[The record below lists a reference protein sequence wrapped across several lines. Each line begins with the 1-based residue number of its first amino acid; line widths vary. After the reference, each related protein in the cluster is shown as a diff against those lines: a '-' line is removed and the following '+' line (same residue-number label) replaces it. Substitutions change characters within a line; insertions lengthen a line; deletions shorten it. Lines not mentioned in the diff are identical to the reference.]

1 MSKIYD
7 VAIIGGGVIGSSVA
21 HFLAER
27 GYRVAIV
34 EKQRI
39 ASEASKAA
47 AGLLGVQAEWDEYDP
62 LFELARKSR
71 AIFPHLAEAL
81 REKTGIDIGYE
92 GKGIYRIA
100 QNENEATRLLHIM
113 KWQQQIGEASHFISG
128 EQLRDKEPYLS
139 PSIIGAVYHPKDGHV
154 IAPDLTNA
162 FAHSAAISGAD
173 LYEQTEVFDI
183 QIEKNQVKGIVTNEG
198 TILCEKVVIA
208 GGSWSTKLLHYFEKD
223 WGTYPVKGE
232 VVAVHSRKPL
242 LQAPI
247 FQERFYIAPKRGG
260 RYVIGATMKPH
271 TFNKSVQPES
281 ITSILERAYTILPA
295 LKEAEWESTWAGLRP
310 QSNHEVPYMGAHEEI
325 KGLYACTGHYRNG
338 ILLSPVSGQYMADLI
353 EEKQGNHLLDSLLSK
368 SIYINTN

>member
-1 MSKIYD
+1 MSKKYD
-7 VAIIGGGVIGSSVA
+7 VAIIGAGVIGSSVA

-27 GYRVAIV
+27 GCQVAIV

-47 AGLLGVQAEWDEYDP
+47 AGLLGVQAEWDAYNP

-71 AIFPHLAEAL
+71 EIFPQLAETL

-92 GKGIYRIA
+92 EKGIYRLA
-100 QNENEATRLLHIM
+100 QTEDEKRRILDIM
-113 KWQQQIGEASHFISG
+113 NWQQETGEESYFMN
-128 EQLRDKEPYLS
+128 RDELHEKEPFLS
-139 PSIIGAVYHPKDGHV
+139 SSIIGAVYYPKDGHV
-154 IAPDLTNA
+154 TAPELTKA
-162 FAHSAAISGAD
+162 FAQSAAISGAD
-173 LYEQTEVFDI
+173 IYEQTEVFDI
-183 QIEKNQVKGIVTNEG
+183 QIEHNQVTGIVTSEG
-198 TILCEKVVIA
+198 CISCEKVVIA
-208 GGSWSTKLLHYFEKD
+208 GGSWSTKLLHYFDKD

-232 VVAVHSRKPL
+232 VVAVKSHKPL
-242 LQAPI
+242 LKSPI

-260 RYVIGATMKPH
+260 RYVIGATMHPH

-295 LKEAEWESTWAGLRP
+295 LKEAEWESAWAGLRP

-338 ILLSPVSGQYMADLI
+338 ILLSPVSGQYMADVI
-353 EEKQGNHLLDSLLSK
+353 EGKQGNDLLDSLLSK
-368 SIYINTN
+368 SF

>member
-1 MSKIYD
+1 MRKRYD
-7 VAIIGGGVIGSSVA
+7 IAIIGGGVIGSSIA

-71 AIFPHLAEAL
+71 TMFPTLAKAL

-92 GKGIYRIA
+92 ERGIYRIA
-100 QNENEATRLLHIM
+100 QTEEEQTRLLHIM
-113 KWQQQIGEASHFISG
+113 KWQQQTGEESQFLSG
-128 EQLRDKEPYLS
+128 EQLREKEPFLS
-139 PSIIGAVYHPKDGHV
+139 SSIIGAVYHPKDGHV
-154 IAPDLTNA
+154 IAPDLTKA
-162 FAHSAAISGAD
+162 FAQSAAISGAD

-183 QIEKNQVKGIVTNEG
+183 QIENHQVTGIMTNEG
-198 TILCEKVVIA
+198 IIPCDKVVIA
-208 GGSWSTKLLHYFEKD
+208 GGSWSTKLLRYFQKD

-232 VVAVHSRKPL
+232 VVAVRSHKPL
-242 LQAPI
+242 LQSPL

-281 ITSILERAYTILPA
+281 ITSILEHAYTILPA
-295 LKEAEWESTWAGLRP
+295 LKEAEWESAWAGLRP

-338 ILLSPVSGQYMADLI
+338 ILLSPVSGQYMADVI
-353 EEKQGNHLLDSLLSK
+353 EEKQGNQLLDSLLSK
-368 SIYINTN
+368 SI

>member
-1 MSKIYD
+1 MSKKYD
-7 VAIIGGGVIGSSVA
+7 VAIIGGGVMGSSVA

-27 GYRVAIV
+27 GYQVAII

-47 AGLLGVQAEWDEYDP
+47 AGLLGVQAEWDAYDP

-71 AIFPHLAEAL
+71 AIFPQLAKAL

-92 GKGIYRIA
+92 EKGIYRIA
-100 QNENEATRLLHIM
+100 QNEDEKTRILDIM
-113 KWQQQIGEASHFISG
+113 NWQQKTGEESYFLTGDELH
-128 EQLRDKEPYLS
+128 EKEPFLS
-139 PSIIGAVYHPKDGHV
+139 SSITCAVYYPKDGHV
-154 IAPDLTNA
+154 IAPELTKA
-162 FAHSAAISGAD
+162 FAHSAAISSAD
-173 LYEQTEVFDI
+173 IYEETEVFDI
-183 QIEKNQVKGIVTNEG
+183 KIENNRVEGIITNEG
-198 TILCEKVVIA
+198 MIACEKVVIA
-208 GGSWSTKLLHYFEKD
+208 GGSWSTKFLHHFDKE
-223 WGTYPVKGE
+223 WGAYPVKGE
-232 VVAVHSRKPL
+232 VVAVKSRKPL
-242 LQAPI
+242 LQSPI

-271 TFNKSVQPES
+271 TFNKSVRPES

-353 EEKQGNHLLDSLLSK
+353 EGKQGNHLLDSLLSK
-368 SIYINTN
+368 TI

>member
-1 MSKIYD
+1 MSKKYD

-27 GYRVAIV
+27 GYQVAIV

-47 AGLLGVQAEWDEYDP
+47 AGLLGVQAEWDAYDP

-71 AIFPHLAEAL
+71 AIFPQLAAAL

-92 GKGIYRIA
+92 EKGIYRIA
-100 QNENEATRLLHIM
+100 QNEDEKTRILDIM
-113 KWQQQIGEASHFISG
+113 DWQQKTGEESYFLTG
-128 EQLRDKEPYLS
+128 DELYEKEPFLS
-139 PSIIGAVYHPKDGHV
+139 SSIIGAVYYPKDGHV
-154 IAPDLTNA
+154 IAPELTKA

-173 LYEQTEVFDI
+173 IYEQTEVFDI
-183 QIEKNQVKGIVTNEG
+183 KIEDNRVVGIVTNEG
-198 TILCEKVVIA
+198 MITCEKVVIA
-208 GGSWSTKLLHYFEKD
+208 GGSWSTKLLHHFHSD

-232 VVAVHSRKPL
+232 VVAVKSCKPL
-242 LQAPI
+242 LQSPI

-271 TFNKSVQPES
+271 TFTKSVQPES

-353 EEKQGNHLLDSLLSK
+353 EGKQGNYLLDSLVSK
-368 SIYINTN
+368 SIYPA